1 MLKKYCVA
9 FTIGAILFTAVPSLA
24 GAALINTNANVSVTA
39 IDQIGRHGTVNWQQG
54 VVEAVGTG
62 VPSYE
67 ADYPA
72 QARAMAKRAAVVD
85 AQRNLLEAIRG
96 VQVTAETTVQ
106 NFAIADDTIKTKVSG
121 IVKGAKIVHEQQL
134 ADGTYQII
142 MRINLFGQGSVAEA
156 ITYPAKS
163 TIPDLLLS
171 PSPAYKPADL
181 PLAVSFSYTGLV
193 IDVTGL
199 PLTRAMSPVVFDDIG
214 RKIYGHENII
224 PQYVISQGMID
235 YMCTPEDLRTLELGH
250 SRAGTK
256 PITVKALKLRDHNV
270 NIIISQADADKILA
284 ANMQDNFLMQARVCV
299 RQNI

>member
-1 MLKKYCVA
+1 MFKKYCVA
-9 FTIGAILFTAVPSLA
+9 FTISAILFTAVPSLA
-24 GAALINTNANVSVTA
+24 GAALVNTNVNVSVTA
-39 IDQIGRHGTVNWQQG
+39 IDQIGEYGALNWKQG
-54 VVEAVGTG
+54 VVEGVGTG

-85 AQRNLLEAIRG
+85 AQRNLLEAIHG

-106 NFAIADDTIKTKVSG
+106 NFAIVDDTIKTKVSG
-121 IVKGAKIVHEQQL
+121 IVKGAKIVHEQQF

-142 MRINLFGQGSVAEA
+142 MRINLFGHGSVAEA
-156 ITYPAKS
+156 ITNPVNS
-163 TIPDLLLS
+163 TTPDLLLS
-171 PSPAYKPADL
+171 PSPAYKPAEL
-181 PLAVSFSYTGLV
+181 PLTVSSGYTGLV

-199 PLTRAMSPVVFDDIG
+199 PLTRAMSPVVFDDTG

-235 YMCTPEDLRTLELGH
+235 YMCTPEDLRTLELGQ

-256 PITVKALKLRDHNV
+256 PITVKALEMRDHNV

-299 RQNI
+299 RQ

>member
-9 FTIGAILFTAVPSLA
+9 FTIGAILFTAAPSLV
-24 GAALINTNANVSVTA
+24 GAALINTNVNVSVTA
-39 IDQIGRHGTVNWQQG
+39 IDQIGEHGTVNWKQG

-62 VPSYE
+62 VPPYE
-67 ADYPA
+67 AYPA

-85 AQRNLLEAIRG
+85 AQRNLLEAIHG

-121 IVKGAKIVHEQQL
+121 IVKGAKIVHEQQF

-156 ITYPAKS
+156 ITNSVKS
-163 TIPDLLLS
+163 TTPDLLLS
-171 PSPAYKPADL
+171 PSPAYKPAEL
-181 PLAVSFSYTGLV
+181 PLTVSSSYTGLV

-199 PLTRAMSPVVFDDIG
+199 PLTRAMSPVVFDDTG

-224 PQYVISQGMID
+224 PQYVVSQGMID
-235 YMCTPEDLRTLELGH
+235 YMCTPEDLRTLELGQ

-256 PITVKALKLRDHNV
+256 PITVKALALRDHNV

-284 ANMQDNFLMQARVCV
+284 ANMQDNFLMQTRVCV
-299 RQNI
+299 RQ